1 MRPGDPG
8 FHGEARADQDMR
20 RPSRCAGLAL
30 VFATLAAFGDQNPV
44 RVVVAAFDGG
54 YTLVREGKPYLVK
67 GAGAAGID
75 LATVA
80 ARGGNSIRTWGIEE
94 ARETLDAAHRHGL
107 TVSMGLP
114 VAAERFGFDYDDQAS
129 IAAQRQNVENAVR
142 RYQDHPALLAWIIGN
157 ELDMRHTNPRVYNEV
172 NELSRLVHA
181 LDPNHPTTTTISALD
196 RETVELVRERAPD
209 LDFISLQAYGAL
221 ALMPKAIKYLREG
234 PFMITEWGPLGHW
247 EVGKT
252 RWGAPIEQ
260 DSTEKGRHYL
270 QSYRTFI
277 APFLEPCLGSYAFLW
292 GQKQERTHTWF
303 SLFTDAGESTAAVD
317 VLEFV
322 WTGRAPANQAPAIRS
337 MRLARRPAADSV
349 RLAAGKRY
357 EARVEAF
364 DPDGDPVTFRWSI
377 KPESTETVVGGDFEA
392 SITDL
397 EGLFIGDSSQAEVAL
412 TAPDSPGQYRIFVM
426 AYDGQGHAGHANIPF
441 LVYGKRR

>member
-1 MRPGDPG
+1 MS
-8 FHGEARADQDMR
+8 HA
-20 RPSRCAGLAL
+20 SRYGYLAL
-30 VFATLAAFGDQNPV
+30 LFTMLAAFGDEGAVHVQ
-44 RVVVAAFDGG
+44 VAAFEGG

-80 ARGGNSIRTWGIEE
+80 ARGGNSIRTWGVEG
-94 ARETLDAAHRHGL
+94 AQATLDEAQRHGL

-114 VAAERFGFDYDDQAS
+114 VAAERFGFDYDDESS
-129 IAAQRQNVENAVR
+129 IAEQRRNVENAVR
-142 RYQDHPALLAWIIGN
+142 QYMDHPALLAWIIGN
-157 ELDMRHTNPRVYNEV
+157 ELDMLHTNPRVYNEV
-172 NELSRLVHA
+172 NELSRLIHA

-196 RETVELVRERAPD
+196 RETVDLVRERAPD

-260 DSTEKGRHYL
+260 TSTEKGRHYL
-270 QSYRTFI
+270 ESYRTLI
-277 APFLEPCLGSYAFLW
+277 APFLGPCLGSYAFLW

-303 SLFTDAGESTAAVD
+303 SLFTETGESTAAVD
-317 VLEFV
+317 VLEAV
-322 WTGRAPANQAPAIRS
+322 WTGRVPTNQAPAIRS

-349 RLAAGKRY
+349 RLGAGKRY
-357 EARVEAF
+357 TAKADAA
-364 DPDGDPVTFRWSI
+364 DPDGDPLAFQWSI
-377 KPESTETVVGGDFEA
+377 KPETAETVVGGDFEA
-392 SITDL
+392 SIADL
-397 EGLFIGDSSQAEVAL
+397 DGLFVGDATQAQV
-412 TAPDSPGQYRIFVM
+412 TMIAPESAGQYRLFVM
-426 AYDGQGHAGHANIPF
+426 VYDGQNHAAHANIPF

>member
-1 MRPGDPG
+1 MN
-8 FHGEARADQDMR
+8 R
-20 RPSRCAGLAL
+20 RSVCFAL
-30 VFATLAAFGDQNPV
+30 VFAALAAFGEQGPV
-44 RVVVAAFDGG
+44 RVEVATFEGG
-54 YTLVREGKPYLVK
+54 YTLVRDGRPYPVK
-67 GAGAAGID
+67 GAGAAGVD

-94 ARETLDAAHRHGL
+94 ARETLDSAQRNGL

-114 VAAERFGFDYDDQAS
+114 VAAERFGFDYDDETG
-129 IAAQRQNVENAVR
+129 IAEQRRNVENAVR
-142 RYQDHPALLAWIIGN
+142 RYKDHPALLAWIIGN

-172 NELSRLVHA
+172 NALSRLIHA

-196 RETVELVRERAPD
+196 KETVELVRERAPD

-260 DSTEKGRHYL
+260 TSTEKGRHYL
-270 QSYRTFI
+270 ESYRTLI
-277 APFLEPCLGSYAFLW
+277 APFLGPGLGSYVFLW

-303 SLFTDAGESTAAVD
+303 SLFTETGESTAAVD
-317 VLEFV
+317 VLEAV
-322 WTGRAPANQAPAIRS
+322 WTGRVPANQAPAIRS
-337 MRLARRPAADSV
+337 MRLARRPATDSV

-357 EARVEAF
+357 PAKTDAT
-364 DPDGDPVTFRWSI
+364 DPDGDPLVFQWSI

-392 SITDL
+392 SIADL
-397 EGLFIGDSSQAEVAL
+397 DGLFVGDSTQAQVTL
-412 TAPDSPGQYRIFVM
+412 VAPDSPGQYRLFVM
-426 AYDGQGHAGHANIPF
+426 AYDGQGHAAHANIPF

>member
-1 MRPGDPG
+1 MNHPGRNV
-8 FHGEARADQDMR
+8 F
-20 RPSRCAGLAL
+20 L
-30 VFATLAAFGDQNPV
+30 VLLFTMLTVSGDQGAV
-44 RVVVAAFDGG
+44 RVQVAAFDGG

-67 GAGAAGID
+67 GAGAAGVD

-80 ARGGNSIRTWGIEE
+80 ARGGNSIRTWGVEE
-94 ARETLDAAHRHGL
+94 AQTTLDEAHRHGL

-114 VAAERFGFDYDDQAS
+114 VAAERFGFDYDDADS
-129 IAAQRQNVENAVR
+129 IAEQRRNVEAAVL
-142 RYQDHPALLAWIIGN
+142 RYKDHPALLAWIIGN
-157 ELDMRHTNPRVYNEV
+157 ELDMQHTNPRVYNEV
-172 NELSRLVHA
+172 DELSRLIHA

-270 QSYRTFI
+270 QSYRTLI
-277 APFLEPCLGSYAFLW
+277 APYLGPCLGSYAFLW

-303 SLFTDAGESTAAVD
+303 SLFTETGESTAAID
-317 VLEFV
+317 VLQAV
-322 WTGRAPANQAPAIRS
+322 WTGRVPANQAPAIQS
-337 MRLARRPAADSV
+337 MRLARRPATDSV
-349 RLAAGKRY
+349 RLGAGKRY
-357 EARVEAF
+357 TAKVDVA
-364 DPDGDPVTFRWSI
+364 DPDGDPLIFRWSI

-392 SITDL
+392 SIADL
-397 EGLFIGDSSQAEVAL
+397 DGLFVGDPAQSQVTL
-412 TAPDSPGQYRIFVM
+412 MAPDSPGHYRLFVM
-426 AYDGQGHAGHANIPF
+426 AYDGQGHAAHANIPF
-441 LVYGKRR
+441 LVYGKQR